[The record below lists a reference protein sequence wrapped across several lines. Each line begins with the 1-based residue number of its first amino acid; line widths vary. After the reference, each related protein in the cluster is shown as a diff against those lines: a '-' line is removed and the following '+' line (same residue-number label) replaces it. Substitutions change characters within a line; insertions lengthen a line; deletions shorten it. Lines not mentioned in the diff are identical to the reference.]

1 MGVFGYKTFSS
12 LYDFYRLLRKREIDD
27 VPGIISAGA
36 APTAVEE
43 HSSDFVD
50 RNPFIL
56 LDLFE
61 VGWRETRLFFELPGK
76 VLLAAVIEHVSDL
89 CEVLLSVDDQ
99 LFGSLHF
106 LKNPTPRDRLS
117 LYIRKQSSQILML
130 FLCLFSLR
138 IGELALQPPFIAHLL
153 NSQLFHRLY
162 YLSCRTIHA
171 PKAVVVS

>member
-99 LFGSLHF
+99 LFGSLNF
-106 LKNPTPRDRLS
+106 LKNIIPLDRKS
-117 LYIRKQSSQILML
+117 TR
-130 FLCLFSLR
+130 
-138 IGELALQPPFIAHLL
+138 L
-153 NSQLFHRLY
+153 NSSHVAISY
-162 YLSCRTIHA
+162 
-171 PKAVVVS
+171 AVFCLKK

>member
-89 CEVLLSVDDQ
+89 CEVLLSIDDQ
-99 LFGSLHF
+99 LFGSLNF
-106 LKNPTPRDRLS
+106 LKDIIPLYRLPF
-117 LYIRKQSSQILML
+117 YIGEKTTQILVILMD
-130 FLCLFSLR
+130 
-138 IGELALQPPFIAHLL
+138 PF
-153 NSQLFHRLY
+153 
-162 YLSCRTIHA
+162 
-171 PKAVVVS
+171 